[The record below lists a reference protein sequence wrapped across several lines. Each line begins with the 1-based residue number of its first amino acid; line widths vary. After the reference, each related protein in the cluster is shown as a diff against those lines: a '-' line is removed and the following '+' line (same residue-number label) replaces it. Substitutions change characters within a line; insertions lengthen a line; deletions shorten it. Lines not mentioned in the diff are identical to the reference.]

1 MIELTVVVP
10 VYNEEDLLVLLME
23 EIAQVL
29 GADRERLEVIFVNDG
44 STDKTEF
51 VLDKLRERYPVV
63 RVISFEK
70 NAGQSA
76 AMICG
81 FKHSKGKYVVALDGD
96 GQNDPRDIP
105 RIVELLEKYQVVCGI
120 RARRQD
126 SLPKR
131 LGSRFARYVRQKV
144 LGDSI
149 TDVGCSLKGF
159 HREVLQ
165 KLYFFDGAHRFIPIL
180 LEMEGCSVGQVEV
193 NHRPRTTGVSKYTN
207 LGRLS
212 KTWLDLIGVYWI
224 GKRRLNYQIKHI
236 LDGKDGSDG

>member
-1 MIELTVVVP
+1 MIELSIVIP
-10 VYNEEDLLVLLME
+10 VYNEEDLISPLIK
-23 EIAQVL
+23 EIDQVL
-29 GADRERLEVIFVNDG
+29 GEDRERTEVIFVNDG
-44 STDKTEF
+44 STDKTEPI
-51 VLDKLRERYPVV
+51 LLKLQERYPVV
-63 RVISFEK
+63 RVISFER

-81 FKHSKGKYVVALDGD
+81 FRHAKGKYVVSLDGD

-131 LGSRFARYVRQKV
+131 LGSKFARYVRQKV

-207 LGRLS
+207 LGRLA

-236 LDGKDGSDG
+236 LNGKDGSDG

>member
-1 MIELTVVVP
+1 MIELTIVIP
-10 VYNEEDLLVLLME
+10 VYNEEELIASLMK
-23 EIAQVL
+23 EIVQVL
-29 GADRERLEVIFVNDG
+29 GEDRERLEVIFVNDG

-51 VLDKLRERYPVV
+51 ILDELREQYPVM

-81 FKHSKGKYVVALDGD
+81 FHHAEGKYVVAMDGD
-96 GQNDPRDIP
+96 GQNDPHDIP
-105 RIVELLEKYQVVCGI
+105 RIVKLLEQYQVVCGI
-120 RARRQD
+120 RAKRRD
-126 SLPKR
+126 SISKR
-131 LGSRFARYVRQKV
+131 LGSEFARYVRQKV

-149 TDVGCSLKGF
+149 MDIGCCLKGF
-159 HREVLQ
+159 HRDVLE

-193 NHRPRTTGVSKYTN
+193 NHRPRTLGVSKYTN

-212 KTWLDLIGVYWI
+212 KTWLDLLGVYWLE
-224 GKRRLNYQIKHI
+224 KRRLNYQIKHI
-236 LDGKDGSDG
+236 LNSVDKSDG